1 MEQII
6 TLDNL
11 LEFCE
16 KNHLFS
22 YDASKH
28 ENTMLIVHV
37 PGNVE
42 NSISSKFAQETP
54 EGLLPVT
61 LQACHTELNR
71 NGSYIS
77 EDTMTAALPSFKN
90 RPILGHIIQK
100 NDGTY
105 DFSSHDMELV
115 EDPWNKGEKRVHYI
129 EQPIGT
135 IPESCDAHLEYDDK
149 KKKTYVVVNGW
160 IYEDY
165 GNGAAEILKEK
176 GGTKVSVE
184 LGINKFSYNTKEK
197 YLEIEDFIFL
207 GVTALGEDIG
217 EGMLGSNMI
226 ADFSN
231 TQNKQEGGNGKMK
244 LEDLLKKYNV
254 ALNDLTFNVDGV
266 EPNELERLFKE
277 AFAEDTTDDNTDDGS
292 ESGES
297 SNGNND
303 TQESNTEEP
312 DQGTDEEPEDPDGEG
327 ETDPE
332 GGDGEDG
339 EPDEDKDPEEDPET
353 EEKHNSDDDE
363 NVRKRQYTVS
373 IGEKKYAFASSLDEI
388 IYALETLV
396 NNTYS
401 ETDNAYYAVKVY
413 DKYLVMIDYWTG
425 KAYKQSYKVRNGSY
439 SLAGDRVEVYARYL
453 TKEEEQ
459 TLDEMHN
466 KYAVIEKELQ
476 QYKIAEENDKKQ
488 ELISSA
494 DYSLVRDSEEYQK
507 VVEDIVS
514 YSYEDLK
521 SKCDEILLNYVKSNG
536 AFAQKSQVK
545 TSKKVRTGARKEESY
560 SPYGTLFS
568 DYK

>member
-77 EDTMTAALPSFKN
+77 EDTMAAALPSFKN

-100 NDGTY
+100 DDGTY

-160 IYEDY
+160 VYEDY

-231 TQNKQEGGNGKMK
+231 TQNKQEGGNGEMT

-254 ALNDLTFNVDGV
+254 TVDDLTFEV
-266 EPNELERLFKE
+266 EGLDTTELEKCFKE
-277 AFAEDTTDDNTDDGS
+277 AFADDGVDDGADDTTDDTTDNSGTDG
-292 ESGES
+292 
-297 SNGNND
+297 
-303 TQESNTEEP
+303 TEES
-312 DQGTDEEPEDPDGEG
+312 DTEETDGED
-327 ETDPE
+327 ETESTDPE
-332 GGDGEDG
+332 EGEESEEADTG
-339 EPDEDKDPEEDPET
+339 EEDEVCEDEDKTP
-353 EEKHNSDDDE
+353 DDE
-363 NVRKRQYTVS
+363 LIKKRQYTVS
-373 IGEKKYAFASSLDEI
+373 IGKKIYTFATSLDEVI
-388 IYALETLV
+388 CALETLV
-396 NNTYS
+396 NNTYA
-401 ETDNAYYAVKVY
+401 ETDNTYYCVKVY
-413 DKYLVMIDYWTG
+413 DKYLVMVDCWTG

-439 SLAGDRVEVYARYL
+439 SLTGDRIEVYARYL
-453 TKEEEQ
+453 TQEEEQ
-459 TLDEMHN
+459 TLDEMRS

-476 QYKIAEENDKKQ
+476 QYKASEEKGLKQ
-488 ELISSA
+488 ELIDSN
-494 DYSLVRDSEEYQK
+494 DYSLIKDSEEYQE
-507 VVEDIVS
+507 VLDDIES
-514 YSYEDLK
+514 YSLDSLK
-521 SKCDEILLNYVKSNG
+521 SKCDELLLNYVKSNG
-536 AFAQKSQVK
+536 AFASKSAEK
-545 TSKKVRTGARKEESY
+545 AGKKIRVGAKKEPEY
-560 SPYGTLFS
+560 SPYGTLFNE
-568 DYK
+568 YK